1 MLGDPFWEM
10 APHDVSGRADLID
23 NGDSVENVEGDQTEI
38 KAHDDAALLVSFR
51 PISQRSS
58 VSNR

>member
-1 MLGDPFWEM
+1 M

-38 KAHDDAALLVSFR
+38 KAHDDAALLVSLM
-51 PISQRSS
+51 PTLQRGS

>member
-1 MLGDPFWEM
+1 M

-23 NGDSVENVEGDQTEI
+23 NGDNVEGDQTEI
-38 KAHDDAALLVSFR
+38 KAHDDAALLVS
-51 PISQRSS
+51 IKSTLKCSL